1 MPLTCTMGS
10 SLETLRFEVD
20 NIPMLVSLGLWTE
33 IDNLDHSSNNAPDPL
48 HIDLF
53 IYLLC
58 FNATFSNISAISW
71 RPVLVVE
78 ETGVLYPER
87 TTDHGQAT
95 GKLNHLR
102 LRVECTLFV
111 IYKAGRETTPYW
123 R

>member
-48 HIDLF
+48 HIDLL

-58 FNATFSNISAISW
+58 LMPLSAIFQ
-71 RPVLVVE
+71 
-78 ETGVLYPER
+78 LY
-87 TTDHGQAT
+87 HGDQ
-95 GKLNHLR
+95 
-102 LRVECTLFV
+102 F
-111 IYKAGRETTPYW
+111 
-123 R
+123 

>member
-1 MPLTCTMGS
+1 MGS